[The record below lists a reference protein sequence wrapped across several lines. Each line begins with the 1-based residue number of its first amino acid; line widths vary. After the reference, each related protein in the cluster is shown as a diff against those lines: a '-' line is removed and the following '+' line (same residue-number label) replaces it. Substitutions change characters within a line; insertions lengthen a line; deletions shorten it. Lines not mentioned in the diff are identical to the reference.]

1 MKKLIFVLASALVS
15 SFAPSLLLAQGDAAA
30 GQAKSALCST
40 CHGADGNSEL
50 SMNPKL
56 AGQSVNYIVKQL
68 MDYKSGARANAT
80 MAAMVGSLSPQDMQD
95 IAAWY
100 SSQEVTLS
108 GADAETLE
116 LGQRIYR
123 GGNKELGVAA
133 CTACHSPTGSG
144 NAPAGFP
151 SLSGQHVDYTLT
163 QLKSFRSGERANDNA
178 SMMRSVVERL
188 TDKELE
194 ALASYV
200 SGLN

>member
-56 AGQSVNYIVKQL
+56 AGQGANYIVKQL
-68 MDYKSGARANAT
+68 MDYKSGARVNAT

-100 SSQEVTLS
+100 SSQQVTLS
-108 GADAETLE
+108 GADADTLE

-144 NAPAGFP
+144 NQPAGFP

>member
-1 MKKLIFVLASALVS
+1 VS

-50 SMNPKL
+50 SINPKL
-56 AGQSVNYIVKQL
+56 AGQSANYIVKQL

-80 MAAMVGSLSPQDMQD
+80 MAAMVGNLSPQDMQD

-100 SSQEVTLS
+100 SSNEVTLS
-108 GADAETLE
+108 GADAEILE

-123 GGNKELGVAA
+123 GGNKELGVMA
-133 CTACHSPTGSG
+133 CAGCHSPTGSG

-151 SLSGQHVDYTLT
+151 SLSGQHVDYTLG
-163 QLKSFRSGERANDNA
+163 QLKNFRSGARANDNS

>member
-1 MKKLIFVLASALVS
+1 MKKLIFVLASALMS

-56 AGQSVNYIVKQL
+56 AGQGANYIVKQL
-68 MDYKSGARANAT
+68 MDYKSGARVNAT

-100 SSQEVTLS
+100 SSQQVTLS

-144 NAPAGFP
+144 NQPAGFP

>member
-1 MKKLIFVLASALVS
+1 MKKIVFVLASALLG
-15 SFAPSLLLAQGDAAA
+15 SFVPSLVLAQGDAAA

-50 SMNPKL
+50 SINPKL
-56 AGQSVNYIVKQL
+56 AGQSANYIVKQL

-100 SSQEVTLS
+100 SSQQVTLA

-133 CTACHSPTGSG
+133 CAACHSPTGSG
-144 NAPAGFP
+144 NEPAGFP
-151 SLSGQHVDYTLT
+151 SLSGQHVDYTLA
-163 QLKSFRSGERANDNA
+163 QLKSFRSGARANDSS

>member
-68 MDYKSGARANAT
+68 MDYKSGARVNAT

-100 SSQEVTLS
+100 SSQQVTLS
-108 GADAETLE
+108 GADAETLA

>member
-1 MKKLIFVLASALVS
+1 VS

-68 MDYKSGARANAT
+68 MDYKSGARVNAT

-100 SSQEVTLS
+100 SSQQVTLS
-108 GADAETLE
+108 GADAETLA

>member
-68 MDYKSGARANAT
+68 MDYKSGARVNAT

-100 SSQEVTLS
+100 SSQQVTLS

-133 CTACHSPTGSG
+133 CTAC
-144 NAPAGFP
+144 
-151 SLSGQHVDYTLT
+151 
-163 QLKSFRSGERANDNA
+163 
-178 SMMRSVVERL
+178 
-188 TDKELE
+188 
-194 ALASYV
+194 
-200 SGLN
+200 

>member
-1 MKKLIFVLASALVS
+1 MKKIVFVLASALLG
-15 SFAPSLLLAQGDAAA
+15 SFVPSLVLAQGDAAA

-50 SMNPKL
+50 SINPKL
-56 AGQSVNYIVKQL
+56 AGQSANYIVKQL

-100 SSQEVTLS
+100 SSQQVTLA

-133 CTACHSPTGSG
+133 CAACHSPTGSG
-144 NAPAGFP
+144 NEPAGFP
-151 SLSGQHVDYTLT
+151 SLSGQHVDYTLA
-163 QLKSFRSGERANDNA
+163 QLKSFRSGARANDNS